1 MQFIDTHT
9 HLYLENFDADRDAML
24 QRAIERGI
32 TKMLLPNI
40 DMQSITPMLNLCN
53 QYPENCYPMLG
64 LHPTSVGADF
74 EVQLQAIEAVLKN
87 QKVVAIGEIGIDLY
101 WDKTFL
107 EQQIKAFRLQM
118 EWAKDLALPIVIHT
132 REAFPMIFD
141 LVEEAQDGRL
151 KGVFHCFSGSSED
164 AKRILDLGFFMGIG
178 GVLTY
183 KKSTLPDVLTDVP
196 LESLLLETDAP
207 FLPPIPFRGK
217 RNESSYIFEIA
228 SKLAEV
234 KQQSIKTIAEI
245 TTKNAIS
252 LFNLSIQ

>member
-40 DMQSITPMLNLCN
+40 DMHSITPMLNLCT

-74 EVQLQAIEAVLKN
+74 EVQLQALEAALKN

-141 LVEEAQDGRL
+141 LVEGAQDGRL
-151 KGVFHCFSGSSED
+151 KGVFHCFSGNSED
-164 AKRILDLGFFMGIG
+164 AKRILDIGFFMGIG

-196 LESLLLETDAP
+196 FENLLLETDAP
-207 FLPPIPFRGK
+207 FLPPVPFRGK
-217 RNESSYIFEIA
+217 RNESAYIFEIA

-234 KQQSIKTIAEI
+234 KQQSIETIAEI

-252 LFNLSIQ
+252 LFNLSIK